1 MPAGGEQARAEIWGV
16 RRRDSGARSALW
28 RSHRPGVRGQLRRLC
43 KGIEI
48 HLEYTARPSLCSCCA
63 TCWPGKTGGLRPRRA
78 WATLAAML
86 KKGATVHVDVHV
98 DASPD
103 TVYSAVSDVSRM
115 GEWSPETINC
125 EWLDGAT
132 GPAVGAR
139 FKGTNKR
146 GIVKWSTKPAVV
158 AANPGHEF
166 TFEVDDAVRWTYRVE
181 PDGTGTKLTESF
193 EMLSDLSRFNAFAH
207 RWVLRIKD
215 RRADLERGM
224 AATLARVKTVVES
237 EVSGE
242 G

>member
-1 MPAGGEQARAEIWGV
+1 
-16 RRRDSGARSALW
+16 
-28 RSHRPGVRGQLRRLC
+28 
-43 KGIEI
+43 
-48 HLEYTARPSLCSCCA
+48 
-63 TCWPGKTGGLRPRRA
+63 
-78 WATLAAML
+78 ML
-86 KKGATVHVDVHV
+86 KKGTTVQVDVHV
-98 DASPD
+98 DASPE
-103 TVYSAVSDVSRM
+103 TVYAAVSDVTRM
-115 GEWSPETINC
+115 GEWSPETIKC

-132 GPAVGAR
+132 GPAVGAH

-146 GIVKWSTKPAVV
+146 GIVKWSTKSTVV

-166 TFEVDDAVRWTYRVE
+166 TFDIDDAVRWTYRVE

-224 AATLARVKTVVES
+224 AATLERVKTVVES

-242 G
+242 S